1 MMLLGLILGYY
12 GGQILAGKAQDTA
25 AINTISLMLAG
36 TLTGLLLAPRVERF
50 TGDKTRLLR
59 VWYESLR
66 PSVVAAATFGLIVA
80 LLLSVLLGSLLRDVP
95 FYSWLVSLLVTLVS
109 AVFFIAFT
117 VRNADAFEALA
128 FQQIRRKPGSKILDT
143 NVIIDGRVVYLVRS
157 GFLEGE
163 LIVPAFV
170 LKELQTLA
178 DSADG
183 QKRTRGKR
191 GLSLLEELR
200 EIKPLRIEDW
210 DHPHIENV
218 DDKLIRLA
226 RDTEAK
232 LVTNDNNLSKIA
244 KLHGIIVLSLHEAAV
259 ALKPQL
265 QAGDPLTITISKGGQ
280 QQGQGIGYLEDGTMV
295 VVEDAIRHR
304 NKAIQ
309 VIVVNNVQTN
319 VGRMV
324 FARLDDG
331 REPNRDGTAADA
343 SKILDNSKNESRN
356 ESKNESKGTKSDGDV
371 ANNTQDDEVHSG
383 LRSDLKTGNIQ
394 DSVQVSAQSNV
405 VEEAAEEILAPRS
418 KSKSKRSRK

>member
-343 SKILDNSKNESRN
+343 SKILDNSKNEP
-356 ESKNESKGTKSDGDV
+356 KNESKGTKSNGGL
-371 ANNTQDDEVHSG
+371 AKNTQDDEV
-383 LRSDLKTGNIQ
+383 RSDLQTGNVQ
-394 DSVQVSAQSNV
+394 DSVQASAQSNV